1 MDGGGESVNLTRF
14 DSCRSISVSV
24 SLHSLPSPIFPVCLC
39 VCVCMRVL
47 KTMVGICVQHV
58 FFLRVP
64 YWFHRYSTGFVFL
77 TVANVKSLQIE
88 RYLNHEDLISSNHIS
103 S

>member
-24 SLHSLPSPIFPVCLC
+24 SPLAPLPHLPC
-39 VCVCMRVL
+39 VFMCICVCMRVL
-47 KTMVGICVQHV
+47 KTMVGICVHV

-64 YWFHRYSTGFVFL
+64 YWFHRYCTRFVFL
-77 TVANVKSLQIE
+77 TVANVKSPKIE
-88 RYLNHEDLISSNHIS
+88 RYLNHEDRISSNDIS